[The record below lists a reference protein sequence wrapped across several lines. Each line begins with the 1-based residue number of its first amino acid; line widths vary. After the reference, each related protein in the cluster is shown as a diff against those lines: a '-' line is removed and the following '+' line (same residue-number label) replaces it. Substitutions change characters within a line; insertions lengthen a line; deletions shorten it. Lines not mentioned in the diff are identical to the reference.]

1 MRTQFAGGLMGAV
14 LVMILISLA
23 LVVSVRKALS
33 YVYYEDHSLR
43 GMHRTEDLDSNVVAR
58 SLDL

>member
-1 MRTQFAGGLMGAV
+1 MGAV